1 MPSISIKRRH
11 KLPHKKAKEAAQKIA
26 RDLNKRFDLDWEWQ
40 GDDVA
45 FERPGLS
52 GTLHVGKAEVRLD
65 VELSFLLSVLKGP
78 IEQEINKELD
88 SLFGK
93 A

>member
-26 RDLNKRFDLDWEWQ
+26 RDLNKRFDLAWEWQ

-52 GTLHVGKAEVRLD
+52 GTLHVGKTEVRLD
-65 VELSFLLSVLKGP
+65 VELSFLLTVLKAP

>member
-1 MPSISIKRRH
+1 
-11 KLPHKKAKEAAQKIA
+11 
-26 RDLNKRFDLDWEWQ
+26 
-40 GDDVA
+40 
-45 FERPGLS
+45 LS
-52 GTLHVGKAEVRLD
+52 GTLHVGKTEVRLD
-65 VELSFLLSVLKGP
+65 VELSFLLTVLKAP